1 METKI
6 NLTQALVNFQAQ
18 MGTAPM
24 SGYNPHFKNK
34 FSTLEDLIDSSR
46 DILTRFGLAVTQYPD
61 SDGQSNFLVTK
72 LKHVSGEEEVSRAL
86 LVLKDTTDIQKL
98 GSAISY
104 MKRYAYAAIC
114 GIATSEG
121 DDDGHAVSSSRPQEN
136 GHSSFQPQQNDGPPG
151 AAQPKSDS
159 ISPKQFGLLKGKIK
173 ESGRPERETEI
184 CRKYGIPSLDK
195 LPWKKMQEV
204 LDSFMGQ
211 QQPATMDQQ
220 YEEVMDL
227 PF

>member
-1 METKI
+1 MEHKQ

-24 SGYNPHFKNK
+24 NGYNPHFKNK

-46 DILTRFGLAVTQYPD
+46 DILTRFGLAVIQYPD

-72 LKHVSGEEEVSRAL
+72 LKHVSGEEETSRAL
-86 LVLKDTTDIQKL
+86 LVLKDVNDIQKL

-114 GIATSEG
+114 GIATSEA
-121 DDDGHAVSSSRPQEN
+121 DDDGHTATNTTP
-136 GHSSFQPQQNDGPPG
+136 SSFRSEQNDTPPPG
-151 AAQPKSDS
+151 ASLPKSDS

-173 ESGRPERETEI
+173 ESGRPEREMEI

-204 LDSFMGQ
+204 LDSFIG
-211 QQPATMDQQ
+211 QPAPQATLDPQF
-220 YEEVMDL
+220 EEVMDL